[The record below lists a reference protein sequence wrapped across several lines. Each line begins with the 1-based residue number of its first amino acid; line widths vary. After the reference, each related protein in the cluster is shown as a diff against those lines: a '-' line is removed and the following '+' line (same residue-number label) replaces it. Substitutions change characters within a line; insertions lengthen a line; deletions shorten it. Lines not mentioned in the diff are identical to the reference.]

1 MSSIEER
8 LARDIAA
15 VTGGVVVTESDLK
28 DAREAVDE
36 RIDSSQRR
44 RRRLALG
51 AAVAA
56 VVVPIVAVTAVGVLG
71 DPESAT
77 PVSPV
82 PTDPVPTNPDAADPD
97 TAEAF
102 LTGSAPTPALLQGV
116 WRRDDEVNLLVRF
129 SSPNLIW
136 FDGTGLLFKN
146 PAVHGTYVIEGDQII
161 VSVDGGPADC
171 GGQTFTMRAS
181 LPEPGALRF
190 VHTQPGTGNCASEP
204 NEEWV
209 LEQVLPT
216 NAGLAGVNVVPE
228 GGWSG
233 VTDSGALLGDWMA
246 EGGGHILEVDADG
259 SYYVADDSGEPV
271 DQGRWSLQASELT
284 LTSAAASDTCRAGDR
299 LILGALEQQT
309 MTVPALRGTVAENAC
324 GGAWVPE
331 LWMQLTP

>member
-82 PTDPVPTNPDAADPD
+82 PTDPVPTNPGAADPD

-102 LTGSAPTPALLQGV
+102 LTGSAPTPAAGA
-116 WRRDDEVNLLVRF
+116 RAR
-129 SSPNLIW
+129 SPC
-136 FDGTGLLFKN
+136 T
-146 PAVHGTYVIEGDQII
+146 
-161 VSVDGGPADC
+161 
-171 GGQTFTMRAS
+171 
-181 LPEPGALRF
+181 
-190 VHTQPGTGNCASEP
+190 
-204 NEEWV
+204 
-209 LEQVLPT
+209 PT
-216 NAGLAGVNVVPE
+216 TA
-228 GGWSG
+228 
-233 VTDSGALLGDWMA
+233 
-246 EGGGHILEVDADG
+246 
-259 SYYVADDSGEPV
+259 
-271 DQGRWSLQASELT
+271 
-284 LTSAAASDTCRAGDR
+284 
-299 LILGALEQQT
+299 
-309 MTVPALRGTVAENAC
+309 
-324 GGAWVPE
+324 
-331 LWMQLTP
+331 